1 MMRALSLAGLLLF
14 AVLVPPRWAGARATR
29 AVGPIPVSVQ
39 DAARCVMEPASEAP
53 VVCDKGT
60 NVVLV
65 QSSLSL
71 SVVGTL
77 LAENETGPIGL
88 GRSPSSWKLIT
99 VSL

>member
-29 AVGPIPVSVQ
+29 AVGSIPVSVQ
-39 DAARCVMEPASEAP
+39 VAGSCVIEPSSAAP

-60 NVVLV
+60 NVVLE

-71 SVVGTL
+71 SDVGTL
-77 LAENETGPIGL
+77 LAENGTSPIGL